1 MALWRPL
8 HVAPSGL
15 FRVAVKVSQRVALGY
30 SISPLQG
37 FLDGEAFRDVMVLA
51 RVHGVLLI
59 FLPAPLRYR
68 LIPLFPPAIRY
79 PPETQAL
86 PPLENACCN
95 FQLLSLPFGKTNHT
109 ENGRILSLKPT
120 GFERRSTIRR

>member
-1 MALWRPL
+1 MGLI

-15 FRVAVKVSQRVALGY
+15 FRVAVKVSESVALGY
-30 SISPLQG
+30 SISPLQD
-37 FLDGEAFRDVMVLA
+37 FLDGEAFRDAMVLA
-51 RVHGVLLI
+51 RVHGVLLT
-59 FLPAPLRYR
+59 FFSAPLRYP
-68 LIPLFPPAIRY
+68 LIPFFPPAIRY

-86 PPLENACCN
+86 PPQENACCN

-120 GFERRSTIRR
+120 GFERRSTIRK